1 MLGIEIDCY
10 RLNEAVRSVLD
21 VNNHREAYIRPI
33 VFYGSGSLGLD
44 VGESLPSHVA
54 VASMTWSSHLGD
66 AAKRD
71 GIRVHRSAVR
81 RVSARALPPLKL
93 CGAYVNSVIAKR
105 AATASGFDEALFV
118 DDLGLVCEA
127 TGENVFMVNNGEVT
141 AVSHADALPGI
152 TRQTV
157 IELTQ
162 ATSRPV
168 TYQELLEADEVFLTG
183 TSAEVT
189 PVNCLDGLEKVIGPI
204 TRQVQQLYDRAVRG
218 ALPGYGR
225 WLTRVRSCAA

>member
-1 MLGIEIDCY
+1 
-10 RLNEAVRSVLD
+10 
-21 VNNHREAYIRPI
+21 
-33 VFYGSGSLGLD
+33 
-44 VGESLPSHVA
+44 
-54 VASMTWSSHLGD
+54 
-66 AAKRD
+66 
-71 GIRVHRSAVR
+71 
-81 RVSARALPPLKL
+81 
-93 CGAYVNSVIAKR
+93 
-105 AATASGFDEALFV
+105 
-118 DDLGLVCEA
+118 
-127 TGENVFMVNNGEVT
+127 
-141 AVSHADALPGI
+141 
-152 TRQTV
+152 V

-189 PVNCLDGLEKVIGPI
+189 PVSCLDGVEKSIGPV